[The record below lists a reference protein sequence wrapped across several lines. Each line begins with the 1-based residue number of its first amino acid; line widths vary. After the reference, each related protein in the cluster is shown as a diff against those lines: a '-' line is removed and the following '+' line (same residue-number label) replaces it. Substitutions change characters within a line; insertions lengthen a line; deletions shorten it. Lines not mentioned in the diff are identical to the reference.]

1 MMRSHHRGLL
11 LCQDVVANGGISSPQ
26 SKLLNFVTKLI
37 FVEIVDYHSSEFLNC
52 SISLWL
58 KVPICT
64 ITAYWRY
71 NNIPAKLPTEVDS
84 DHRFEICVKF

>member
-37 FVEIVDYHSSEFLNC
+37 FVEIVDYHSSDFFKLFYLLMVEGTHMYHNC
-52 SISLWL
+52 LL
-58 KVPICT
+58 
-64 ITAYWRY
+64 
-71 NNIPAKLPTEVDS
+71 
-84 DHRFEICVKF
+84 EI